1 MISKEVYSDFKF
13 RMKTITM
20 YLFGSWAWFIFTVIL
35 LVMLCF
41 YPFTRSI
48 QSTRKLAK
56 KCSEW
61 MIRLTGLELVVEGEE
76 NLTDGSSILVA
87 NHASYADPMILAA
100 ALPANFAYVAKKELK
115 YIPFAGYVLG
125 KLGTHL
131 VDRRDAKKGADDF
144 KKIMKSSKENDSII
158 FFPEA
163 TFLREEGL
171 LKFKKGAFLTAIRN
185 QVPVVPVTING
196 SRTFLRSESWLPEKV
211 QLKVTIHPSI
221 PTDNTDYGI
230 KEIMDETR
238 QKMLSTLGEPDLS
251 TKSFQ

>member
-1 MISKEVYSDFKF
+1 
-13 RMKTITM
+13 M

-35 LVMLCF
+35 LVMLCA

-61 MIRLTGLELVVEGEE
+61 IIRLTGLELVVEGEE

-100 ALPANFAYVAKKELK
+100 ALPANFAFVAKKELK

-144 KKIMKSSKENDSII
+144 KKIMRSSKENDS
-158 FFPEA
+158 
-163 TFLREEGL
+163 
-171 LKFKKGAFLTAIRN
+171 N
-185 QVPVVPVTING
+185 Y
-196 SRTFLRSESWLPEKV
+196 
-211 QLKVTIHPSI
+211 IHPGSDI
-221 PTDNTDYGI
+221 S
-230 KEIMDETR
+230 KRRRAFEI
-238 QKMLSTLGEPDLS
+238 QKRCFSDCN
-251 TKSFQ
+251 

>member
-1 MISKEVYSDFKF
+1 M
-13 RMKTITM
+13 
-20 YLFGSWAWFIFTVIL
+20 
-35 LVMLCF
+35 
-41 YPFTRSI
+41 
-48 QSTRKLAK
+48 
-56 KCSEW
+56 
-61 MIRLTGLELVVEGEE
+61 
-76 NLTDGSSILVA
+76 VA
-87 NHASYADPMILAA
+87 NHASYTDPMILAA
-100 ALPANFAYVAKKELK
+100 ALPANFAFVAKKELK

-144 KKIMKSSKENDSII
+144 KKIMKSSRENDSII

-163 TFLREEGL
+163 TFLKEEGL

-196 SRTFLRSESWLPEKV
+196 SRTLLRSESWLPEKV

-221 PTDNTDYGI
+221 PTDKSDCEI
-230 KEIMDETR
+230 KEIMNDAR
-238 QKMLSTLGEPDLS
+238 IKILSNLDEPDLS

>member
-1 MISKEVYSDFKF
+1 MISIEVYSDFKF
-13 RMKTITM
+13 QMKTITM
-20 YLFGSWAWFIFTVIL
+20 YLFGSWAWFIFSVIL
-35 LVMLCF
+35 IVMLVC

-48 QSTRKLAK
+48 QSTRKLVKNCA
-56 KCSEW
+56 EW
-61 MIRLTGLELVVEGEE
+61 IIRLTRLELLVEGEE
-76 NLTDGSSILVA
+76 HLIDGSSILVA
-87 NHASYADPMILAA
+87 NHASYTDPMILAA
-100 ALPANFAYVAKKELK
+100 ALPANFAFVAKKELK

-144 KKIMKSSKENDSII
+144 KKIMKSSRENDSII

-163 TFLREEGL
+163 TFLKEEGL

-196 SRTFLRSESWLPEKV
+196 SRTLLRSESWLPEKV

-221 PTDNTDYGI
+221 PTDESDSEI
-230 KEIMDETR
+230 KQIMNDAR
-238 QKMLSTLGEPDLS
+238 IKILSNLDEPDLS

>member
-20 YLFGSWAWFIFTVIL
+20 YLFGSWVWFIFTLIL
-35 LVMLCF
+35 LVMLCA

-61 MIRLTGLELVVEGEE
+61 IMRLTGLKLVVEGEE

-100 ALPANFAYVAKKELK
+100 ALPASFAFVAKKELK

-131 VDRRDAKKGADDF
+131 VDRKDPKKGADDF
-144 KKIMKSSKENDSII
+144 KKIMISSKQKDSII

-163 TFLREEGL
+163 TFLKEEGL
-171 LKFKKGAFLTAIRN
+171 LKFKKGAFLTAIRS
-185 QVPVVPVTING
+185 QAPIVPITING
-196 SRTFLRSESWLPEKV
+196 SREFLRSESWLPKNI
-211 QLKVTIHPSI
+211 QLKVTIHPPI
-221 PTDNTDYGI
+221 PTDNP
-230 KEIMDETR
+230 EIEIRKIMEEAR
-238 QKMLSTLGEPDLS
+238 KMILSCLGEPDLF
-251 TKSFQ
+251 TKEFK

>member
-1 MISKEVYSDFKF
+1 MISIEVYSDFKV

-20 YLFGSWAWFIFTVIL
+20 YLFGSWAWFIFSMIL
-35 LVMLCF
+35 LVMLVS

-48 QSTRKLAK
+48 QSTRKLVKHCA
-56 KCSEW
+56 EW
-61 MIRLTGLELVVEGEE
+61 IILLTRLELTVEGEE
-76 NLTDGSSILVA
+76 NLTHGSSILVA
-87 NHASYADPMILAA
+87 NHASYTDPMILAA
-100 ALPANFAYVAKKELK
+100 ALPANFAFVAKKELK
-115 YIPFAGYVLG
+115 YIPVAGYVLG
-125 KLGTHL
+125 KIGTHL

-163 TFLREEGL
+163 TFLKEEGL

-196 SRTFLRSESWLPEKV
+196 SRNLLRSESWLPEKV
-211 QLKVTIHPSI
+211 QLKVTIHPPI
-221 PTDNTDYGI
+221 AT
-230 KEIMDETR
+230 DETDSEIKQIMNEAR
-238 QKMLSTLGEPDLS
+238 RRILSNLGEPDLS

>member
-1 MISKEVYSDFKF
+1 MISIEVYSDFKF

-35 LVMLCF
+35 LVMLCA

-61 MIRLTGLELVVEGEE
+61 IIRLTGLELVVEGEE

-100 ALPANFAYVAKKELK
+100 ALPANFAFVAKKELK

-144 KKIMKSSKENDSII
+144 KKIMRSSKENDSII

-171 LKFKKGAFLTAIRN
+171 LKFKKGAFHVASQLNAKMIPLVIFGAYDLYPPHKIMTMTGKVYARVLSAVDENIELT
-185 QVPVVPVTING
+185 G
-196 SRTFLRSESWLPEKV
+196 DEKV
-211 QLKVTIHPSI
+211 
-221 PTDNTDYGI
+221 D
-230 KEIMDETR
+230 DETR
-238 QKMLSTLGEPDLS
+238 RTAMVWYRARI
-251 TKSFQ
+251 FYY